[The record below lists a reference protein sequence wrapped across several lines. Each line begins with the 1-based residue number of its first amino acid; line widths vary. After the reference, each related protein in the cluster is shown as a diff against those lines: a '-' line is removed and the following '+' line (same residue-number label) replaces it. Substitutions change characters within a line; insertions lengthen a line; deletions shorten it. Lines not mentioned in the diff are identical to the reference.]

1 VHRLHGLPGKR
12 LLIAC
17 GSKDAAKSAIVKE
30 RLYSLVNNKSRSDNG
45 FGPTASKDY
54 DEITVQRVEL
64 ARDSWWFFCVRR
76 KRADGQ
82 YAIRAGGPHIG
93 GAGKDVT
100 PEEAAAYLLNRSQHW
115 DTLTRLTKELGWDD
129 VHRILVV
136 VTKYGF
142 VPMRL
147 PIPES

>member
-1 VHRLHGLPGKR
+1 VTKKL
-12 LLIAC
+12 
-17 GSKDAAKSAIVKE
+17 
-30 RLYSLVNNKSRSDNG
+30 RSDNG
-45 FGPTASKDY
+45 FIPTASKNY

-64 ARDSWWFFCVRR
+64 ARDSSWFFCVRR
-76 KRADGQ
+76 KRPGGQ

-100 PEEAAAYLLNRSQHW
+100 PEEAANYLLNRSPHW
-115 DTLTRLTKELGWDD
+115 DTLTKLTKELGWDD

>member
-1 VHRLHGLPGKR
+1 MT
-12 LLIAC
+12 
-17 GSKDAAKSAIVKE
+17 
-30 RLYSLVNNKSRSDNG
+30 NKSRSDNG
-45 FGPTASKDY
+45 FFPTASKNY
-54 DEITVQRVEL
+54 DEITVQRVKL
-64 ARDSWWFFCVRR
+64 ARDSGPATVASASSWFFCVRR
-76 KRADGQ
+76 KRPGGQ

-100 PEEAAAYLLNRSQHW
+100 PEEAANYLLNRSPHW
-115 DTLTRLTKELGWDD
+115 DTLTKLTKELGWDD
-129 VHRILVV
+129 VHRILVA